1 MAHPFSK
8 MFEAAL
14 KKSTPEDNFVLD
26 EAEKL
31 KKKGYRV
38 QEIHTVLKKLHGSL
52 ISDDDREILGEALD
66 EFSRYVGD

>member
-1 MAHPFSK
+1 MAHPFAK
-8 MFEAAL
+8 IFETAL
-14 KKSTPEDNFVLD
+14 KKSTHEDNFVLD

-38 QEIHTVLKKLHGSL
+38 LEIYTVLKKLHASL
-52 ISDDDREILGEALD
+52 ISDTDREILGEALE